1 MTNSM
6 EIGNEFQ
13 NGDFLIKMQWL
24 KENTDGQLEITEW
37 GKTWI
42 SRCHFVIR

>member
-13 NGDFLIKMQWL
+13 NGDFLIEMRWL

-37 GKTWI
+37 GK
-42 SRCHFVIR
+42 HG

>member
-13 NGDFLIKMQWL
+13 SGDFLIDMRWL
-24 KENTDGQLEITEW
+24 KENTDG
-37 GKTWI
+37 
-42 SRCHFVIR
+42 H